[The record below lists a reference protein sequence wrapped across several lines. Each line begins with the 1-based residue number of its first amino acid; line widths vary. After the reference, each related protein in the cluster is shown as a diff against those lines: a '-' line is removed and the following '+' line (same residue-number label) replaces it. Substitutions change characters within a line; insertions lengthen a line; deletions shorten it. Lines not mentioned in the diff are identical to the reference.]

1 MPVGIRYVY
10 VGKMYKVRLP
20 RKASENMKKILT
32 AATLAAFV
40 LGGGMIAPGLA
51 KAEDK
56 PAPAAGKA
64 APAAGKAAPAQ
75 SRKVTVT
82 SRSSGKSDQKKRS
95 NIITKNSKKGKD
107 DKKKGLSKSKKS
119 LFSKDN
125 PSAAGTSR
133 KTNEAQRKDQGR
145 ILE

>member
-1 MPVGIRYVY
+1 MY

-20 RKASENMKKILT
+20 GKASENMKKILT

-40 LGGGMIAPGLA
+40 LGGGMIAPA
-51 KAEDK
+51 AAHAADN

-75 SRKVTVT
+75 SKKVTVA
-82 SRSSGKSDQKKRS
+82 SRSSGKSGPKKRS

-107 DKKKGLSKSKKS
+107 DKKKRLSKSKKS
-119 LFSKDN
+119 LFGKDN
-125 PSAAGTSR
+125 PSAAGTNR
-133 KTNEAQRKDQGR
+133 KTNETQRTDRGR

>member
-1 MPVGIRYVY
+1 MPGGLRYMY
-10 VGKMYKVRLP
+10 VGKMRQVRLP
-20 RKASENMKKILT
+20 GKASENMKKMFT
-32 AATLAAFV
+32 VATLAAFM
-40 LGGGMIAPGLA
+40 LGGGMFAPGSA
-51 KAEDK
+51 RSEDK
-56 PAPAAGKA
+56 PAPATAKP
-64 APAAGKAAPAQ
+64 APATGKVAPAQ
-75 SRKVTVT
+75 SKKVIVT

-95 NIITKNSKKGKD
+95 NIITKSSKKGKD